1 VTTASDRRP
10 AAEPVQAVAAIFVP
24 AANANHLMTAVWSLH
39 SEGIEVVVGGPSAES
54 LVPFAEIGC
63 HCLTAISPADLLNQV
78 WELRRLP
85 VLAIGDGVSV
95 PDNFLGRALALIADD
110 LRVASVSFL
119 SNDAGFLSFPL
130 RNQPSIRPPDGYD
143 ARSVTRLLRDLG
155 PHDPPTPIPSA
166 VGSVVLLA
174 PSALGVVGGFVPGPQ
189 AEMIGSIADFAARA
203 RARGFVHLLDDSTF
217 FVRHRARGDMPHRI
231 GTTDD
236 LHPDDRHWIYK
247 LHPGEVEFVDNE
259 ARSADSPLAMAH
271 GLARAKVLGVRVAVD
286 GSYLGPIET
295 GTQVSILATVEALSR
310 RRDVREVV
318 VALQSDIPRYAAEV
332 LSMPKV
338 VPRSVDF
345 QTLEGLGHCDV
356 AHRLIQPDQ
365 WFSIDLWR
373 ATCDRM
379 ILTILDLI
387 GYRNGSYH
395 ADVDEWLTYRKSI
408 WDGVAAADAVVT
420 ISEDVKV
427 QVELERL
434 PVDPQRLHAIPF
446 GTEHLTG
453 EEPIEIP
460 GELLL
465 RGFVEGQ
472 FILVLGTD
480 YAHKNRDLALAVLSE
495 LRDRGHSHALVMA
508 GPTVP
513 HGSSRLSEITR
524 LQHGKP
530 PIDSDVFIL
539 PDVPS
544 AERNWLMRH
553 ADLVLYPSSA
563 EGFGLVPFEA
573 ARFGT
578 PTLFTRFGPLQE
590 MAPDVPIAAENWS
603 PEALAAAAD
612 ALLTDQAQARV
623 QVESCLAA
631 GAKYTWAATAE
642 RLTDLYRHV
651 LALPPRVSGRCH
663 VNEEIS

>member
-1 VTTASDRRP
+1 V
-10 AAEPVQAVAAIFVP
+10 AEPVQAVAALFVP
-24 AANANHLMTAVWSLH
+24 SFNANLLLTAVWSLQ
-39 SEGIEVVVGGPSAES
+39 SEGIEVVVGGPSAEY
-54 LVPFAEIGC
+54 LVPFGEIGC
-63 HCLTAISPADLLNQV
+63 HCLAAISPADLFNKV

-85 VLAIGDGVSV
+85 VLAVGDAVTV
-95 PDNFLGRALALIADD
+95 PDNFLGRALALMADD

-119 SNDAGFLSFPL
+119 SNDAGFLSFPIK
-130 RNQPSIRPPDGYD
+130 NDPSIRPPDGHD

-166 VGSVVLLA
+166 VGAVVLLA
-174 PSALGVVGGFVPGPQ
+174 PSALGAVGGFVPGPT
-189 AEMIGSIADFAARA
+189 AEMTGSIADFAARA
-203 RARGFVHLLDDSTF
+203 RGRGFVHLLDDSTF
-217 FVRHRARGDMPHRI
+217 FVRHRAPGDIPHRI

-236 LHPDDRHWIYK
+236 LHPADRHWIHK
-247 LHPGEVEFVDNE
+247 LYPNEVEFVDKE
-259 ARSADSPLAMAH
+259 ARSARSPLAMAH
-271 GLARAKVLGVRVAVD
+271 GLARAKVLGVSVAVD

-310 RRDVREVV
+310 RHDVREVV
-318 VALQSDIPRYAAEV
+318 VALQSDIPRYAADV
-332 LSMPKV
+332 MSMPKV
-338 VPRSVDF
+338 VPRRVDF
-345 QTLEGLGHCDV
+345 RTLEGLGHCDV

-365 WFSIDLWR
+365 WFSVDLWR
-373 ATCDRM
+373 TKCDRM
-379 ILTILDLI
+379 ILSILDLI
-387 GYRNGSYH
+387 AYRNGSYH

-408 WDGVAAADAVVT
+408 WAGVAAADAVVT

-453 EEPIEIP
+453 EEPTEIP
-460 GELLL
+460 RELLL
-465 RGFVEGQ
+465 RGFIEGQ

-480 YAHKNRDLALAVLSE
+480 YAHKNRDLAIAVLAE
-495 LRDRGHSHALVMA
+495 LRDRGHSHTLVMA

-513 HGSSRLSEITR
+513 HGSSRLSEIIR

-530 PIDSDVFIL
+530 PIESEVYLL

-590 MAPDVPIAAENWS
+590 MAPDIPVAAEDWS

-623 QVESCLAA
+623 QVESCLEA

-651 LALPPRVSGRCH
+651 LAFPPK
-663 VNEEIS
+663 